1 MIWPVLLIIP
11 FIISFY
17 YYKRNWQPH
26 IPSFFSKKELIR
38 IGHRGAPLLA
48 HENTVSSFIK
58 AVETDI
64 DGIELDV
71 QFSSDKQLIV
81 YHDWACKALIGPV
94 KYIDKTPYS
103 KLEKIRF
110 NNKKINK
117 MPLFTEVLG
126 VLPENYIKIIE
137 IKSRHVFDSG
147 IEKNTLDI
155 LQKYNF
161 TESAIIS
168 SFNPFVIRRVRK
180 FNPNIQTAYLWTKNN
195 PQFIINSP
203 LWAWWCKPDGF
214 HADIDFLDINLAQW
228 IRRKKMSL
236 LAYTILTQE
245 QLAKAHELG
254 LDGIIVDDPDLNY
267 GV

>member
-17 YYKRNWQPH
+17 YYKRNWRPY

-58 AVETDI
+58 AVEADI

-71 QFSSDKQLIV
+71 QISSDKQLIV
-81 YHDWACKALIGPV
+81 YHDWICETLIGPV
-94 KYIDKTPYS
+94 KYIVKTPYS
-103 KLEKIRF
+103 ELKKIRF

-117 MPLFTEVLG
+117 IPLFTEVLD

-137 IKSRHVFDSG
+137 IKSKSVFDTD

-155 LQKYNF
+155 LKKYNI
-161 TESAIIS
+161 TDSTIIS

-180 FNPNIQTAYLWTKNN
+180 LNPNIQTAYLWTKNN

-203 LWAWWCKPDGF
+203 LWSWWCKPDGF
-214 HADIDFLDINLAQW
+214 HADINYLDADMVKWVRQ
-228 IRRKKMSL
+228 KKMTL
-236 LAYTILTQE
+236 LGYTILTQE
-245 QLAKAHELG
+245 QLIKAHELG
-254 LDGIIVDDPDLNY
+254 LDGIIMNDPYLNY
-267 GV
+267 GE